1 MKKWDEAIQTC
12 IELINLKARR
22 NSSNDIPTLEE
33 KVIRA
38 IMGGSL
44 HNFRDARASSDKI
57 ALDSSKRTLT
67 RLRDLLDQFKSS
79 TKAELWLYEISASFN
94 EEMGLME
101 DVLDDLMK
109 EYRTLQS
116 VKRWENDT
124 ESISKMT
131 NLMKEI
137 YAYHKASGVKE
148 GLVKCKFLIN
158 GVSKKLCRANC
169 DSNMPMEVAEL
180 NGLLLEIENIISDTN

>member
-1 MKKWDEAIQTC
+1 M
-12 IELINLKARR
+12 ELINLKARR
-22 NSSNDIPTLEE
+22 NSSDDIPTLEE

-44 HNFRDARASSDKI
+44 HTFRNARASSDKI

-67 RLRDLLDQFKSS
+67 RLRDLLDQLKSS
-79 TKAELWLYEISASFN
+79 SKSESWLYEISATFN

-116 VKRWENDT
+116 VKCWENDT
-124 ESISKMT
+124 ASISKMT
-131 NLMKEI
+131 SLVKEI
-137 YAYHKASGVKE
+137 YAYHKTAGVKE

-158 GVSKKLCRANC
+158 GVSKKVCRANC
-169 DSNMPMEVAEL
+169 DSDMPKEVAEL
-180 NGLLLEIENIISDTN
+180 NDLLLEIENIISDVN

>member
-1 MKKWDEAIQTC
+1 MRKWDEAIQTC

-22 NSSNDIPTLEE
+22 NSSDDIPALEE

-67 RLRDLLDQFKSS
+67 RFRDLLDQLKSS
-79 TKAELWLYEISASFN
+79 TKSESWLYEISATFN

-116 VKRWENDT
+116 VKCWENDPAL
-124 ESISKMT
+124 ISKMT
-131 NLMKEI
+131 SLLKEI
-137 YAYHKASGVKE
+137 YAYHKAAGLNE

-169 DSNMPMEVAEL
+169 DSDMPTEVTQL
-180 NGLLLEIENIISDTN
+180 NALLLEIEKIRSNIN